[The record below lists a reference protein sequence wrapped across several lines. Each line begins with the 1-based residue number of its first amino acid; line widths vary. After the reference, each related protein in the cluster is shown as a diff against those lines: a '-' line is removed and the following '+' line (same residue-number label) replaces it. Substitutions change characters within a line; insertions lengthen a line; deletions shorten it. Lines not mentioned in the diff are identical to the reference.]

1 MSQCHFSN
9 TANICIGKKNKKKQ
23 KKFPSLSKNIDHRA
37 RNQNRRNSRSS
48 HSKRG
53 SRWFEVL
60 RVSGLRGGHEAYGKE
75 MRLTPRDLQRGLKLT
90 VLY

>member
-1 MSQCHFSN
+1 MRETKIEEIQD
-9 TANICIGKKNKKKQ
+9 
-23 KKFPSLSKNIDHRA
+23 PPLLSKG
-37 RNQNRRNSRSS
+37 
-48 HSKRG
+48 G